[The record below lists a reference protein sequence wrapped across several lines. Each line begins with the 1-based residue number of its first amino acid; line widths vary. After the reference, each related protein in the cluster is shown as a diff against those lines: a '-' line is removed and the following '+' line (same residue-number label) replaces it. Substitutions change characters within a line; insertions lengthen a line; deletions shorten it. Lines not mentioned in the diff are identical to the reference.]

1 MYEKQLCFFEYLQ
14 TLNPAQ
20 TLSIAVLTTEA
31 QVIYLK
37 GLIAETQIV
46 KYNEH
51 GGVRA
56 VRGLQFHSS
65 LQPYLKS
72 SNCIIFCAQHCHNEK
87 ERRQSHLAMCP

>member
-51 GGVRA
+51 GG
-56 VRGLQFHSS
+56 GSEPWEDCSFTH
-65 LQPYLKS
+65 
-72 SNCIIFCAQHCHNEK
+72 HCSPIWNRQIASYSVHNTVIM
-87 ERRQSHLAMCP
+87 RRKGGNHI

>member
-20 TLSIAVLTTEA
+20 TLSISVLTTEA

-51 GGVRA
+51 GGGGQSRERIA
-56 VRGLQFHSS
+56 VS
-65 LQPYLKS
+65 LITAALFEIVKLHHILCTTLS
-72 SNCIIFCAQHCHNEK
+72 
-87 ERRQSHLAMCP
+87 